1 MKCFIIKTAL
11 LLVHYLWFLIS
22 LFHHLQ
28 QHPAEEEEDGNKERI
43 HQWTDSTSTIDFCNQ
58 AVDYYEH

>member
-1 MKCFIIKTAL
+1 MFHYHNCTSSGSL
-11 LLVHYLWFLIS
+11 SLVFNFPL
-22 LFHHLQ
+22 
-28 QHPAEEEEDGNKERI
+28 PPPTTTTAEEEEDGNKERI